1 MSNGSYRIE
10 IMEVVDNNS
19 DHDELL
25 DAAITYKID
34 GTYPSN
40 SSKDRKRAIRKRA
53 ERLEINKGELFLLRK
68 SGEQKV
74 NIITEPAEQRHILEA
89 CHSNV
94 TSGHFG
100 ITKTWKR
107 LTAHAWLHQRIHAA
121 TDFLSITKCMYPWY
135 ARMVLCMHS
144 T

>member
-1 MSNGSYRIE
+1 
-10 IMEVVDNNS
+10 MEVVDNNS
-19 DHDELL
+19 DHDEVL

-40 SSKDRKRAIRKRA
+40 SSKDR
-53 ERLEINKGELFLLRK
+53 N
-68 SGEQKV
+68 
-74 NIITEPAEQRHILEA
+74 
-89 CHSNV
+89 
-94 TSGHFG
+94 
-100 ITKTWKR
+100 
-107 LTAHAWLHQRIHAA
+107 AWLHQRIHAA

>member
-10 IMEVVDNNS
+10 RMEVVDNNS
-19 DHDELL
+19 DHDEVM

-40 SSKDRKRAIRKRA
+40 SSNDRKRTIRKRA
-53 ERLEINKGELFLLRK
+53 ERLEINKRELFLLRK
-68 SGEQKV
+68 NGEQKV
-74 NIITEPAEQRHILEA
+74 KIITEPEEQKLILEA
-89 CHSNV
+89 CQSDV

-100 ITKTWKR
+100 ITKTCKR
-107 LTAHAWLHQRIHAA
+107 LMERFYWRG
-121 TDFLSITKCMYPWY
+121 ITKKAKDLVSY
-135 ARMVLCMHS
+135 